1 MSGGCFYEFDI
12 VANCSV
18 LGICRASLI
27 NQKHN
32 VGWVLLKVLVDLC
45 RECSLR
51 IINRS
56 HCNTFFLINMQKAK
70 TCLK

>member
-1 MSGGCFYEFDI
+1 MFGGCFYEFDI

-18 LGICRASLI
+18 LGICRAFLI

-32 VGWVLLKVLVDLC
+32 VGWVLPKVLVDLC

-51 IINRS
+51 IETIAIRFS
-56 HCNTFFLINMQKAK
+56 
-70 TCLK
+70 